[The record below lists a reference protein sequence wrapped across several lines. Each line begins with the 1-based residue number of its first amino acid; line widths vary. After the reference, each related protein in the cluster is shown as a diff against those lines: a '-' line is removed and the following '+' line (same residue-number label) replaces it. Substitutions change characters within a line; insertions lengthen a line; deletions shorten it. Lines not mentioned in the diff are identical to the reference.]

1 MGKNIPDPLG
11 RIDDH
16 AIPDWLKHVRHSVL
30 GSRPYDAVAL
40 SEEQADQLQEAGESY
55 QGYLNRIRP
64 HKNEDGLE
72 YAQELISTLHNENAS
87 HSKLAQKFNLAEEP
101 KKFAFELVLNDETVE
116 FHWGLP
122 DTIEQREFRQQV
134 SGLYPNSE
142 IKPVENKFPEIE
154 PGMYVSG
161 GKLELYN
168 EKYRPIK
175 GTGGLDQFENDP
187 YQSILSELVGYS
199 DEIAVVQFVFTPAG
213 DKWTEGHKF
222 HEFSADKVHRGLT
235 FGRVRGSY
243 WNPRLD
249 DPSSKD
255 LRAADA
261 VLNQEGKQAFYVNIR
276 YFVFASSADIAKH
289 HAHGIGSVFSSLYH
303 NDEIDQTF
311 TPLAYHGDGLLEE
324 ARRTAAREFH
334 YDQTALTAAELA
346 AIAHLPGED
355 VHSTN
360 VDWTRKGVGNRPP
373 AQAKRTVK
381 PPDMA
386 YQRDTSGIS
395 GDALAMS
402 SLSNNSAEDSDTAS
416 SDTTESDS
424 LLWKGAEVLAR
435 FLFDDKTADS
445 DTGDTDTKEDII
457 KVDTPEK
464 QEAFND
470 VYQRFIN
477 GQLTR
482 QQIEAQYNEHVAD
495 NLLRKF
501 RERRADEMG
510 IDLKDLEDGSIFD
523 QPGARKTPEEEPE
536 QTEEP
541 TTQSDETETG
551 ETADTQDHDQENTV
565 PDDVETTSGLPET
578 VEQPDS
584 LPEKSESGLPATDRR
599 GMDNSAHHAHYVYD
613 QADSDVQFRREPGL
627 QQYFPF
633 ELKSF
638 ASGKEYAEEGDVYA
652 GFDVRDRLMHSHKD
666 NPDEP
671 IWLGYDSNPMDGIR
685 EIGLEPFSWFR
696 HATVF
701 GSTGKGKST
710 TLNNIMNQIA
720 RKGHGFVFI
729 DPKGD
734 TVDDLITQL
743 PEDRMDDII
752 WVEPGSETFEQVAG
766 INFLE
771 PGNCETEKEFNREVE
786 SIIDDLRAVLRGGEY
801 WGPKMEGITCNIA
814 RAMIRSRRKF
824 TLVDMY
830 YVLAES
836 ESRAKFSNVVSQEGM
851 TFIHEYTTKIAQM
864 DDEEI
869 DPILRRIQDWVEDP
883 ISRGIVAHRD
893 GTINISDAVEEG
905 KIILVRNTIRS
916 DEIRKVVSTG
926 VMRRVWSTIR
936 KREKMPEAEREPFFA
951 IMDEFDDIASE
962 NMALD
967 KMLSKARSGKMG
979 VITCLQNPS
988 QVRDFAP
995 QTLKQMF
1002 GNSDTLISFG
1012 VTEVDDAQIIAER
1025 FDDEDID
1032 SSTFMSLPA
1041 FTALTSISV
1050 MDEDGPMRS
1059 DPLAPDTFA
1068 DYPPRRTK
1076 ADAESIIAENLAE
1089 YGVDPLEQ
1097 DLDESEHAL
1106 SHLGGEAD
1114 ITKSFLEAV
1123 WAEQIRQNALDTLE
1137 AEYDVLDP
1145 SPPLNIDAPSGG
1157 SEGETVADGGT
1168 LTVTVEE
1175 AVDGFKTRTG
1185 TAFEELP
1192 DGVLID
1198 EEYVELIET
1207 EDDDDDDSL
1216 RGTGGTPVGEI
1227 RIADTDTE
1235 LTITDKGIRA
1245 VVEEGE
1251 DIRRSTE
1258 KHNEVL
1264 RRAFVVLSAI
1274 GFEVTIPSQGNKAK
1288 LPDGIAY
1295 PPVDMTVDMKRA
1307 KKILERFE
1315 KEFPVAADLS
1325 GGGAIAIEAETQTYK
1340 KPAQTLENLARAVR
1354 NDQRCLFI
1362 APEAEAEES
1371 AEPAARLDHILT
1383 NPQFHRGHIRIKPNE
1398 DEEDVGA
1405 LEDREPME
1413 LYYNKSE
1420 YLPLGSPTDGER
1432 KHAVIERGKQAVWV
1446 KTEEDELRLY
1456 NGMTGAKR
1464 RGKLR
1469 TDEHFGSTNAFN
1481 SWCRFDDHNNEW
1493 VVYPG
1498 GEAQRYNTLSDLKED
1513 WQLVYEP
1520 FVPEREFK
1528 EPPSEDAWEI
1538 LQTPLPDFLS
1548 PAGGDS
1554 EDESSVDSKDSAGEP
1569 TGSEESVAEESDN
1582 YESIEEVPEEAAL
1595 DRGQTEPEERADS
1608 DGEADAIRAGFT
1620 REAVPLFDRLVSE
1633 EMPNRATDTS
1643 GKRSV
1648 TQNNEIHE
1656 APPEAF
1662 EPFLPDEYL
1671 DDYRGLTA
1679 LAVAG
1684 NDADPVGLNEDGDE
1698 PADDSDGE
1706 ATAEPEDVEVD
1717 AEVTDDGFEVE
1728 DTGDEGTIDILGD
1741 EADGETSD
1749 ESGAERIAEIE
1760 FDQYAAMDDL
1770 NDNYIANDTDGST
1783 DPEDI
1788 EIDDEAVADRFGSK
1802 KPTTRTFWTRVWE
1815 AASVDETKPIY
1826 RERLPGAVQHAGTRR
1841 TQVSD
1846 AVQLGL
1852 ASGELVPAGEEEDAV
1867 RLPGPRDAYREYLED
1882 DELEEA
1888 KEWSN
1893 WKQVWGRCNRDSD
1906 ESLPVRRA
1914 VMMAQLVFDVEE
1926 EMARASIGAAVDA
1939 GVLGESGTDLTLGD
1953 RRVPA
1958 FWRAVLDNLNEPAHT
1973 DNYLPE
1979 LVSWVQLTHDVDE
1992 STAEASIE
2000 AGIEHGAV
2008 YTRGEDSVTYHIN
2021 TPRDDRGPEITE
2033 EAFDPDAYPP
2043 SDNAGNADDSDDG
2056 DDDDDS
2062 GSSPDAGTEESLE
2075 STDENTGQS
2084 TTEITEEET
2093 TEQTES
2099 SGDEPATESTSTA
2112 DTTPSDEP
2120 THDEGQQESD
2130 STPGEQPTDTD
2141 TSETTSEAES
2151 RTATDSET
2159 HNKSENQDSSSETE
2173 SEETITDQQ
2182 MFESSDDETT
2192 SDEPGTDSAADSATQ
2207 SESSETSGVDQTA
2220 DGEPRAEPNSTLTD
2234 TNLEEV
2240 RLKPKPD
2247 LGAVQA
2253 CLEEAARFFHD
2264 QLDREIEHNVEWN
2277 QERAFEE
2284 GYRKPETPREYFT
2297 SLSEDDPAYPVER
2310 DPEAADAMPAHRD
2323 DQPTGIQSVED
2334 AETKV
2339 ATPSDFAVD
2348 GQPYQHLGA
2357 DHRGWSDSIVDQKQ
2371 LGWAPAFGKELFFHL
2386 EEAGFAHHTMIAT
2399 GLFTKPNDAYG
2410 ENSDGEG
2417 YVDYTQVDEPKDLSC
2432 LFRGRYIFPY
2442 HDEHGQV
2449 AFFIGRQPDF
2459 DTEHGTH
2466 PEDFTKGKYAKLA
2479 TTKNYTI
2486 VDEPIYGRETIRD
2499 GAPLVITEGMAD
2511 AITAH
2516 AHGIPCISPVTKTF
2530 KIKHRE
2536 TLADI
2541 IRSHQIPDVYF
2552 LQDSDPPKRV
2562 VLDEDDQDH
2571 DERACQRAMN
2581 IRELFCTGEFPGP
2594 SEFTPSTV
2602 TSAGEDLLDQMLEDH
2617 DICAAP
2623 PADPEK
2629 DADEETQVTADE
2641 VPVHLLTT
2649 DDDRP
2654 RDTGPISEAIE
2665 IYNHGPG
2672 VDSAVDMGRVL
2683 DTHTPSPDDTF
2694 TGTTQMAVDIYREEV
2709 INGDANPA
2717 DDYNEL
2723 MSDLADRLKRINFE
2737 TDADT
2742 DDSESDR
2749 EDNAQPTLEEPDRFD
2764 YGGTNVWL
2772 IELPQFG
2779 DEKRDLDDYLQ
2790 NGWLALAPPADWA
2803 LRLSMKDSP
2812 SVEERRDGHTTAPAW
2827 MQALTQRA
2835 DPVADYPTGME
2846 TNSLTYPVAN
2856 DLLHTVGSLPY
2867 AAAGDDFPVK
2877 SPYVI
2882 NSDSEADSDEL
2893 QAAHRHPVADA
2904 ADLRQDNNAL
2914 TPAPESPDVYPP
2926 LSLFGVIPT
2935 IHPTQHP
2942 AASGNVS
2949 GLVNSDSDSVIDVD
2963 PQEIEDRV
2971 DEADYKKLTGKH
2983 NPIWSLELRDLG
2995 LTPGSRGKNPFGH
3008 FGESENYFVV
3018 VDDDFAYCHKREAVY
3033 NFQHFALCDMGHRNA
3048 KDSAKGQNL
3057 EDYEYFLLWKYA
3069 RQNGLVPE
3077 HTPIPLKGLVGYA
3090 IKHDFC
3096 EPADLE
3102 QFGATEG
3109 QDDGEDGDESGSGEK
3124 ALKRNLKLPDDVY
3137 FPVLKDIEE
3146 ETGYTPARLGDR
3158 GSRQDQTGHASGSK
3172 TTPDTDPEEVAREEA
3187 LERFGARYLPGD
3199 NRPDPMEQFLNGFV
3213 EFDDEI
3219 TEDRDQSNFT
3229 PVSDIRDAYNAW
3241 AQITLEDLR
3250 QDPEKSADEAEVKP
3264 YRPGGFSSRLKS
3276 AVDVDLPKK
3285 KITIDGRGRTRCYFG
3300 IALTDEGEQ
3309 LAQLEGMFTE
3319 DE

>member
-1 MGKNIPDPLG
+1 MPDPLG

-16 AIPDWLKHVRHSVL
+16 ALPDWLKYIRHDQL
-30 GSRPYDAVAL
+30 GSRPYDTVAL

-72 YAQELISTLHNENAS
+72 YAQELIASLHNENAS
-87 HSKLAQKFNLAEEP
+87 HSRLAQKFNLAEEP

-142 IKPVENKFPEIE
+142 IKPVKNKFPEIE
-154 PGMYVSG
+154 PGMHVSG
-161 GKLELYN
+161 GKLELHS

-175 GTGGLDQFENDP
+175 GTNGLDQFESDP

-199 DEIAVVQFVFTPAG
+199 DEVAIVQFVFTPAS
-213 DKWTEGHKF
+213 DKWTEGHKL
-222 HEFSADKVHRGLT
+222 HEFSADQINDSLT
-235 FGRVRGSY
+235 YGRVRGSY
-243 WNPRLD
+243 WSPRLD

-276 YFVFASSADIAKH
+276 YLVFASSADIAKH
-289 HAHGIGSVFSSLYH
+289 HAHGIGSIFSSIYH
-303 NDEIDQTF
+303 NNEIDQTF

-324 ARRTAAREFH
+324 ARRAAGREFH
-334 YDQTALTAAELA
+334 YDQTALTVEELA
-346 AIAHLPGED
+346 AAAHLPGDGVE
-355 VHSTN
+355 STN
-360 VDWTRKGVGNRPP
+360 VDWTRKGAGNRPP

-386 YQRDTSGIS
+386 YQRDTSSVS

-402 SLSNNSAEDSDTAS
+402 SLSSDSAEESDTVS
-416 SDTTESDS
+416 SDTSESDS

-435 FLFDDKTADS
+435 FLFDDKTDDS
-445 DTGDTDTKEDII
+445 DTGGADSAQNVIT
-457 KVDTPEK
+457 VDTPEK

-470 VYQRFIN
+470 VYRQFIN

-482 QQIEAQYNEHVAD
+482 EKIKARYNEHVAD

-510 IDLKDLEDGSIFD
+510 IDLEDLEDGSIFD
-523 QPGARKTPEEEPE
+523 QPGARNTPEKKPE

-541 TTQSDETETG
+541 ATQSDETDTG
-551 ETADTQDHDQENTV
+551 ETTDTRGQDPDQENTV

-578 VEQPDS
+578 VQQPDS
-584 LPEKSESGLPATDRR
+584 LPEKSEAGLPTTDRR

-638 ASGKEYAEEGDVYA
+638 ASGTEYAEEGDVFA

-720 RKGHGFVFI
+720 RKGHGYVFI

-743 PEDRMDDII
+743 PDDRMDDII

-926 VMRRVWSTIR
+926 IMRRVWSTIR

-1012 VTEVDDAQIIAER
+1012 VTEVDDAKIIAER
-1025 FDDEDID
+1025 FDDENID

-1059 DPLAPDTFA
+1059 DPLAPNTFA

-1076 ADAESIIAENLAE
+1076 ADAESIIAESLAE

-1114 ITKSFLEAV
+1114 ITKSFLEAL

-1145 SPPLNIDAPSGG
+1145 SPPFNIDAPSGG
-1157 SEGETVADGGT
+1157 GEGETVSDGGM

-1175 AVDGFKTRTG
+1175 IVDGFKTRTG

-1245 VVEEGE
+1245 VLEQADE
-1251 DIRRSTE
+1251 DWRPETE

-1264 RRAFVVLSAI
+1264 RRAFVVFSAI
-1274 GFEVTIPSQGNKAK
+1274 GMEVTIVRQEHEESLPDAIAFPPIESKIKAK
-1288 LPDGIAY
+1288 
-1295 PPVDMTVDMKRA
+1295 RA
-1307 KKILERFE
+1307 SKVLDRFE
-1315 KEFPVAADLS
+1315 KEYPIAAELS
-1325 GGGAIAIEAETQTYK
+1325 NGGAVTIEAETATYK
-1340 KPAQTLENLARAVR
+1340 KPARTLQNLARSVR
-1354 NDQRCLFI
+1354 NDRKTMFI
-1362 APEAEAEES
+1362 TPAAESDES
-1371 AEPAARLDHILT
+1371 AEPAARVNHILT
-1383 NPQFHRGHIRIKPNE
+1383 DPMFTRGHIRMRPNE
-1398 DEEDVGA
+1398 DPEEVDD
-1405 LEDREPME
+1405 LQNRTPME
-1413 LYYNKSE
+1413 LYYNKTD
-1420 YLPLGSPTDGER
+1420 YLQLGTPTDGER
-1432 KHAVIERGKQAVWV
+1432 KHAVIERGEQAVWT
-1446 KTEEDELRLY
+1446 KTDDNELTLY
-1456 NGMTGAKR
+1456 NGMSDAEEQ
-1464 RGKLR
+1464 GKLR
-1469 TDEHFGSTNAFN
+1469 IDERFGSTNAFEA
-1481 SWCRFDDHNNEW
+1481 WCRLDTHNNEW

-1498 GEAQRYNTLSDLKED
+1498 GRKQRYDTLGDLKED

-1520 FVPEREFK
+1520 FVPEREFQDVPG
-1528 EPPSEDAWEI
+1528 EEAWDI
-1538 LQTPLPDFLS
+1538 VQTPLPDFLS
-1548 PAGGDS
+1548 PAGGADS
-1554 EDESSVDSKDSAGEP
+1554 
-1569 TGSEESVAEESDN
+1569 AEESD
-1582 YESIEEVPEEAAL
+1582 ESSTDSDSTEEISNIAEVPEDAVL
-1595 DRGQTEPEERADS
+1595 DQEQEKQPAEGGNES
-1608 DGEADAIRAGFT
+1608 DAERAGFT
-1620 REAVPLFDRLVSE
+1620 REAVPIPEALVPE
-1633 EMPNRATDTS
+1633 EMPSRAEDTS

-1648 TQNNEIHE
+1648 SHSNQVHE

-1662 EPFLPDEYL
+1662 ESLFPDEHL

-1679 LAVAG
+1679 LAVEG
-1684 NDADPVGLNEDGDE
+1684 NDADPVGLNEDSDE
-1698 PADDSDGE
+1698 TADDSDGE
-1706 ATAEPEDVEVD
+1706 ATAETEVEDVEVD
-1717 AEVTDDGFEVE
+1717 AEISDDGFEVE
-1728 DTGDEGTIDILGD
+1728 DTDDEGTIDILGD
-1741 EADGETSD
+1741 EDGDTSD

-1770 NDNYIANDTDGST
+1770 NDNYIANDTGGST

-1867 RLPGPRDAYREYLED
+1867 RLPGPRDAYREHLED
-1882 DELEEA
+1882 EQITKMQRRDNWTAVWNALGHSPENGIDIPGVIMGLRATHDLERVDA
-1888 KEWSN
+1888 K
-1893 WKQVWGRCNRDSD
+1893 
-1906 ESLPVRRA
+1906 A
-1914 VMMAQLVFDVEE
+1914 A
-1926 EMARASIGAAVDA
+1926 IGAGVDA
-1939 GVLGESGTDLTLGD
+1939 GVIIEDGKQLALGD
-1953 RRVPA
+1953 RTVPT
-1958 FWRAVLDNLNEPAHT
+1958 FWSALLDEYNRSPHDSFTEQECILGLTFVHDLSEDQAHAT
-1973 DNYLPE
+1973 LE
-1979 LVSWVQLTHDVDE
+1979 R
-1992 STAEASIE
+1992 
-2000 AGIEHGAV
+2000 GREHGIV
-2008 YTRGEDSVTYHIN
+2008 YTEDHYYIN
-2021 TPRDDRGPEITE
+2021 TPRDDRGPEIAE

-2043 SDNAGNADDSDDG
+2043 SDDAGNADNSDDG
-2056 DDDDDS
+2056 DDDDGS
-2062 GSSPDAGTEESLE
+2062 GSSPDAGTEESPE
-2075 STDENTGQS
+2075 STNENTGQS
-2084 TTEITEEET
+2084 TTETTDKET

-2099 SGDEPATESTSTA
+2099 GGDEPATESTSTA

-2130 STPGEQPTDTD
+2130 STPGEQPTNTD
-2141 TSETTSEAES
+2141 TTETTSEAES
-2151 RTATDSET
+2151 RTATNSET
-2159 HNKSENQDSSSETE
+2159 YNESENQDSSSETE

-2192 SDEPGTDSAADSATQ
+2192 SDETGSDSAADSATQ
-2207 SESSETSGVDQTA
+2207 SESSETSGADQTA
-2220 DGEPRAEPNSTLTD
+2220 DGEPRAEPNSALIDTD
-2234 TNLEEV
+2234 LEEL

-2253 CLEEAARFFHD
+2253 CLEEAALFFHD

-2297 SLSEDDPAYPVER
+2297 SLEGDDPAYPVER

-2323 DQPTGIQSVED
+2323 EQPTGIQSVDD

-2339 ATPSDFAVD
+2339 ASPNDFMID
-2348 GQPYQHLGA
+2348 GKPYQYLGA

-2371 LGWAPAFGKELFFHL
+2371 LGWAPVFGKELFYHL

-2399 GLFTKPNDAYG
+2399 GLFTKPRDAYG

-2442 HDEHGQV
+2442 HDEDGQV

-2459 DTEHGTH
+2459 DTEHGIH

-2499 GAPLVITEGMAD
+2499 GEPLVITEGMAD

-2530 KIKHRE
+2530 KIKQRE

-2562 VLDEDDQDH
+2562 VLDEDDRDH
-2571 DERACQRAMN
+2571 DERACRRAMN

-2594 SEFTPSTV
+2594 SEFTAKTAV
-2602 TSAGEDLLDQMLEDH
+2602 SAAANDLLEEMLEDH
-2617 DICAAP
+2617 DICVAP

-2649 DDDRP
+2649 DADRP
-2654 RDTGPISEAIE
+2654 RDTGPISEVIE

-2683 DTHTPSPDDTF
+2683 DTHTPSPDETF
-2694 TGTTQMAVDIYREEV
+2694 TGTVQAAADVYREEV
-2709 INGDANPA
+2709 IEGDADPEE
-2717 DDYNEL
+2717 DDY
-2723 MSDLADRLKRINFE
+2723 DLWEEVARRLDVIEVDTE
-2737 TDADT
+2737 TDGEATTKDDADQA
-2742 DDSESDR
+2742 S
-2749 EDNAQPTLEEPDRFD
+2749 LEEPDRFD

-2803 LRLSMKDSP
+2803 LRLSMEDSP

-2882 NSDSEADSDEL
+2882 NSDPEADSDEL

-2949 GLVNSDSDSVIDVD
+2949 GLVNSDSDSAIDVD

-2971 DEADYKKLTGKH
+2971 EEADYKKLTGKH

-2995 LTPGSRGKNPFGH
+2995 LNPGSRGKNPFGH

-3018 VDDDFAYCHKREAVY
+3018 IDDDFAYCHKREAVY
-3033 NFQHFALCDMGHRNA
+3033 NFQHFALCDMGHR
-3048 KDSAKGQNL
+3048 DGSTSAKGQTL

-3096 EPADLE
+3096 DPADLE
-3102 QFGATEG
+3102 QFDAAEG
-3109 QDDGEDGDESGSGEK
+3109 PDEGEDGDGSGSDEK

-3146 ETGYTPARLGDR
+3146 ETGYTPARLDNS
-3158 GSRQDQTGHASGSK
+3158 GSREDQTGHGDGPAEA
-3172 TTPDTDPEEVAREEA
+3172 PDVDPDEAIREDA
-3187 LERFGARYLPGD
+3187 LERFGNYYRTGD
-3199 NRPDPMEQFLNGFV
+3199 EWPEPMEQFLTVFV
-3213 EFDDEI
+3213 EIDDEI
-3219 TEDRDQSNFT
+3219 SADRDRSSVT

-3250 QDPEKSADEAEVKP
+3250 QDPEKSADEAEVKTYP
-3264 YRPGGFSSRLKS
+3264 PGGFSTRLKS
-3276 AVDVDLPKK
+3276 ALNNDHPKRK
-3285 KITIDGRGRTRCYFG
+3285 VTIEGRGRPRCYFG
-3300 IALTDEGEQ
+3300 ISLTDQGEQ
-3309 LAQLEGMFTE
+3309 LAQLEGLFAE